1 MLRVNGR
8 LAARQL
14 QGASRRAFSEG
25 ASLRQEAIK
34 TTTTSAPASSAKG
47 AGSKSSHKFR
57 NFVLASIVLGGGA
70 YGTGVYYALKD
81 DKFNELFTE
90 YVPFSESVVNYIEE
104 RQFRSKYIEP
114 EGGKIQLGSHRDHP
128 KEADKLV
135 TISKSGMAA
144 SEVKEPLPPHISA
157 ASPRKDDGSKK
168 EAGTVTPPP
177 VVKKSEGA
185 KKDSGA
191 ASKGQSAQAPA
202 SSEVKG
208 AGLPLIHVSDV
219 DPMVNDAIK
228 SLNNFIQGVNSQGAS
243 ADTVNAVS
251 QALVNLSHSVQSL
264 RASHQKQLEESLQNQ
279 ANKFAQLGRA
289 QAEEAQSAVRNKQA
303 ELEDMLHKEE
313 QRLVDVYNRRL
324 VTEIEATKKAVVAI
338 ANNRLAA
345 AAHAREAEFA
355 RDIASFV
362 DKERE
367 GRLAGLEALSKRVE
381 ELETLVASTGN
392 AIDQSRKHAQFQSS
406 ITELA
411 HVLAHS
417 NEPVALGPYLKQ
429 IRETSG
435 DNEVVDA
442 VLKCIPEDVYQAGVL
457 TPAQLAA
464 RFKLLEPEIRKA
476 SLLPPDAGVAGHVGS
491 WLFSKLLLKKEGN
504 PTGDDVESILARAHN
519 ALGEGRVVDAVEEV
533 NGLKGWPKALA
544 RDWLAEGRKRSEV
557 EVLVSVLAAEGKLN
571 GVK

>member
-1 MLRVNGR
+1 M
-8 LAARQL
+8 
-14 QGASRRAFSEG
+14 
-25 ASLRQEAIK
+25 
-34 TTTTSAPASSAKG
+34 
-47 AGSKSSHKFR
+47 
-57 NFVLASIVLGGGA
+57 LGGGA

-114 EGGKIQLGSHRDHP
+114 EGGKIELGTHRDHP

-157 ASPRKDDGSKK
+157 ASPRKDGGASKK
-168 EAGTVTPPP
+168 EAGTATPPP
-177 VVKKSEGA
+177 VVKKSDDGA

-191 ASKGQSAQAPA
+191 ASKGPSAPSPD
-202 SSEVKG
+202 SSAVKG
-208 AGLPLIHVSDV
+208 AGLPLVHVSDA

-243 ADTVNAVS
+243 AATVNAVS
-251 QALVNLSHSVQSL
+251 QALVDLSHSVQSL
-264 RASHQKQLEESLQNQ
+264 RDSHQKQLEESLQSQ
-279 ANKFAQLGRA
+279 ATRFAQLGRA
-289 QAEEAQSAVRNKQA
+289 QAEEAQTAVRNKQA

-345 AAHAREAEFA
+345 AAHAREVEFA
-355 RDIASFV
+355 RDIASYV

-367 GRLAGLEALSKRVE
+367 GRLAGLDALSKRVE
-381 ELETLVASTGN
+381 ELENLVASTGS

-411 HVLAHS
+411 NVLAHS

-533 NGLKGWPKALA
+533 NTLKGWPKALA

-557 EVLVSVLAAEGKLN
+557 EVLVSVLAAEGTLN
-571 GVK
+571 RVK